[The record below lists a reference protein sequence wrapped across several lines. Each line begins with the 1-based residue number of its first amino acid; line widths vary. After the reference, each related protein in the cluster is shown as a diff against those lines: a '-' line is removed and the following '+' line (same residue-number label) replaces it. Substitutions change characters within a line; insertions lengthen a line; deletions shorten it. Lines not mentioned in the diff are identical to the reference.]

1 MNDVRARTPLIPA
14 IGPLNSRVMTT
25 ATTSSFSYADGSA
38 ELEAFVAYPS
48 SPVASPTP
56 VVLVAHAWAGQDAFA
71 RAQAERLAGLGYI
84 GMALDVYGKGRRGSN
99 NEESSA
105 LMTPWVKD
113 RAALRTRLLA
123 TVSTARELDGADPNR
138 VGVIGFCFGG
148 LCALDLA
155 RANAPGL
162 KAAVAFHGLFFP
174 PDLGEQAPIAA
185 RILAL
190 HGYDDPMAK
199 PELMVSFMNELTAA
213 KADWQVHAYGGT
225 SHAFTN
231 PEANDAGNGLVF
243 RQQSA
248 SRAFLA
254 MENFLRESL

>member
-1 MNDVRARTPLIPA
+1 
-14 IGPLNSRVMTT
+14 MTT
-25 ATTSSFSYADGSA
+25 AKTNTFSYADGSA
-38 ELEAFVAYPS
+38 ELDAYVVYPS

-71 RAQAERLAGLGYI
+71 RAQAERLASLGYI
-84 GMALDVYGKGRRGSN
+84 GMALDVYGTGRRGSN
-99 NEESSA
+99 YEEYSA
-105 LMTPWVKD
+105 LMTPWMKD
-113 RAALRTRLLA
+113 RAALRKRLLA
-123 TVSTARELDGADPNR
+123 AVTTARGLEGADPNR
-138 VGVIGFCFGG
+138 IGVIGFCFGG

-162 KAAVAFHGLFFP
+162 KAAVAFHALFFP
-174 PDLGEQAPIAA
+174 PDLGEQAPISA

-199 PELMVSFMNELTAA
+199 PELTVSFMNELTAA
-213 KADWQVHAYGGT
+213 QADWQLHAYGST

-231 PEANDAGNGLVF
+231 PEANDTGKGLVF

-248 SRAFLA
+248 NRAFQA
-254 MENFLRESL
+254 MENFLREAL

>member
-1 MNDVRARTPLIPA
+1 
-14 IGPLNSRVMTT
+14 MTT
-25 ATTSSFSYADGSA
+25 AKTYRFSYADGSR

-48 SPVASPTP
+48 SPIVLPTP
-56 VVLVAHAWAGQDAFA
+56 VVLVAHAWYGQDSFA
-71 RAQAERLAGLGYI
+71 REQAEMLAGLGYI
-84 GMALDVYGKGRRGSN
+84 GMALDVYGKGRHGSTA
-99 NEESSA
+99 EEGSA

-113 RAALRTRLLA
+113 RAALRTRLMA
-123 TVSTARELDGADPNR
+123 AVMTARELEGADAAR

-155 RANAPGL
+155 RANAPGV
-162 KAAVAFHGLFFP
+162 KAVVAFHGLFFP
-174 PDLGEQAPIAA
+174 PDLGHQGPITA

-213 KADWQVHAYGGT
+213 QADWQLHAYGST

-231 PEANDAGNGLVF
+231 PAANDADHGLVF
-243 RQQSA
+243 RPQSA
-248 SRAFLA
+248 TRAFQA
-254 MENFLRESL
+254 MENFLRETL